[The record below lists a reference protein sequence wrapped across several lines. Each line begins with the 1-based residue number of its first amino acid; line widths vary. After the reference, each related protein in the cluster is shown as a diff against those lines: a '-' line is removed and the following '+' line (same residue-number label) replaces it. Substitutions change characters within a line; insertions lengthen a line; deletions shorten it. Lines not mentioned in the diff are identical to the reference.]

1 MKVAL
6 IKFLKS
12 AQKYGIGD
20 FIDKRNCE
28 GWMRNHSDLFDW
40 N

>member
-12 AQKYGIGD
+12 AQKYIIVNLLKKQIEKNG
-20 FIDKRNCE
+20 
-28 GWMRNHSDLFDW
+28 
-40 N
+40 